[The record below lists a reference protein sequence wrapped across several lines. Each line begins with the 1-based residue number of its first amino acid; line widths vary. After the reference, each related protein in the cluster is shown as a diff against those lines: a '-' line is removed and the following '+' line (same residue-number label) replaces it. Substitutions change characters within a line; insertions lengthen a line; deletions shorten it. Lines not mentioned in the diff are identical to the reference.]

1 MCLPGTVEAVRERIE
16 EEGAPT
22 ISRGTLL
29 AGGAA
34 AAAAAMFPGAA
45 LGGGRGSGGPS
56 RRFKRMQDLTH
67 LFRAGFPVF
76 GGPEPTRETFFD
88 FPTDG
93 FYSQRWTF
101 TEHSGTHMDAPGH
114 FVPGGRLTPAIE
126 AHELMRPLVVVDI
139 RRRAAQD
146 PNAMVT
152 VDDLRKFERGKGRIP
167 RDAIVAMNSGWDAKV
182 NDPLAF
188 KGAPAFPYNFP
199 GFSGAATEWLIANRR
214 VAGIAVD
221 TLSLDP
227 GNSTTFDAHFAILG
241 ADRYGLENVANL
253 GKVPA
258 PGATI
263 VVGVV
268 PWEAGSGG
276 PLRAFAL
283 W

>member
-16 EEGAPT
+16 DEGTPT
-22 ISRGTLL
+22 ITRGKLL

-45 LGGGRGSGGPS
+45 LGAGRGSGGPS
-56 RRFKRMQDLTH
+56 RRFRRLQDLTH

-76 GGPEPTRETFFD
+76 GGPEPARETFFD
-88 FPTDG
+88 FATDG
-93 FYSQRWTF
+93 FYSQRWSF

-126 AHELMRPLVVVDI
+126 ASELMRPLVVVDI
-139 RRRAAQD
+139 RRKAAQN

-152 VDDLRKFERGKGRIP
+152 VDDLRKLERGNGRIP
-167 RDAIVAMNSGWDAKV
+167 RNAIVAMNSGWDAKV
-182 NDPLAF
+182 GNPLAF

-199 GFSGAATEWLIANRR
+199 GFSGAAVEWLLAERGA
-214 VAGIAVD
+214 AGIAVD

-227 GNSTTFDAHFAILG
+227 GNSTTFDAHFTLLG

-258 PGATI
+258 RGAQI

-268 PWEAGSGG
+268 PWENGSGG
-276 PLRAFAL
+276 PLRALAL

>member
-16 EEGAPT
+16 EEGTPT
-22 ISRGTLL
+22 ISRRTLL

-34 AAAAAMFPGAA
+34 AALAAVAPGSA
-45 LGGGRGSGGPS
+45 LGGGRGPGGPS

-76 GGPEPTRETFFD
+76 GGPEPSRETFFS
-88 FPTDG
+88 FAVDG
-93 FYSQRWTF
+93 FYSQRWSF

-114 FVPGGRLTPAIE
+114 FVPGGRLTPAITPG
-126 AHELMRPLVVVDI
+126 ELMRPLAVVDI
-139 RRRAAQD
+139 RKRAAKD

-152 VDDLRKFERGKGRIP
+152 VDDLRKYERGNGRIP
-167 RDAIVAMNSGWDAKV
+167 RGAIVAMNSGWDAKV
-182 NDPLAF
+182 NDTLAF
-188 KGAPAFPYNFP
+188 KGAPSFPYNFP
-199 GFSGAATEWLIANRR
+199 GFSGEATEWLLANRQ
-214 VAGIAVD
+214 VGGIAVD

-241 ADRYGLENVANL
+241 ANRYGLENVANL

-258 PGATI
+258 RRATI
-263 VVGVV
+263 VVGVI